1 MLTAAPV
8 TLKQLLTL
16 DLIGDYE
23 VLAGEAGLHRP
34 VRALV
39 VGSTVHEIS
48 ELVAGSVVVFSRETL
63 AVDSLALDLAIR
75 LAGGAGLS
83 GIVVARTSRQVP
95 LVTRRL
101 ADRLALPLIGIDDI
115 PPAAVVTA
123 LDPYV
128 RAPEIAGLR
137 VLAEAARRFQ
147 HPPGSANGLTTTL
160 AATIGEP
167 VSLVDSENRLIAG
180 DPGLHELVGDAI
192 SSERLGDPRPA
203 PQTVR
208 AGDHDL
214 LLQPVLV
221 DPTGPAVYWIVIRLP
236 GALSGALLDPVRR
249 AVGIAALSFAVRVA
263 SDAVRAERETQ
274 RRSLLLNEI
283 LEQPDDPGRRTLE
296 RAAALGWRLAGRHTA
311 VLTLVLSSSVAF
323 RPATLAAELEE
334 QLADRGVPATLIERG
349 EGWLFWT
356 TDTDDN
362 TSGAR
367 SLTTCLRAALR
378 AVETAHPGLRLCAG
392 VGDAHSGAT
401 GLRRSSEE
409 ARRAALLAQTTH
421 GSAAVEHVDV
431 TGTRRVLANWYG
443 SVPMR
448 EAAAELLAPLA
459 EADPSGDLIRTLRTY
474 LDSQQSAKAT
484 GARLGVHRNTVM
496 QRMDRIG
503 QLLTVDLDDPDD
515 RLAVHLAAR
524 AVDVSWGDPV

>member
-8 TLKQLLTL
+8 TLKQLLAL
-16 DLIGDYE
+16 DLIDEYE
-23 VLAGEAGLHRP
+23 VLAGQDGLHRP
-34 VRALV
+34 VRAVV
-39 VGSTVHEIS
+39 VGSAVHEIS
-48 ELVAGSVVVFSRETL
+48 ELMAGSVVVFSREAL

-83 GIVVARTSRQVP
+83 GIVVARSSRQVP

-101 ADRLALPLIGIDDI
+101 ADRLALPLIGIDDT

-147 HPPGSANGLTTTL
+147 HPPGSANALTTTL
-160 AATIGEP
+160 GATIGEP
-167 VSLVDSENRLIAG
+167 VCLVDAENRLVAG
-180 DPGLHELVGDAI
+180 DPGLHELLGSAI
-192 SSERLGDPRPA
+192 SPELLVGPRPV
-203 PQTVR
+203 PLTIR

-214 LLQPVLV
+214 LLQPVVV
-221 DPTGPAVYWIVIRLP
+221 DPVGPAGYWIAIRLP
-236 GALSGALLDPVRR
+236 DVLSGALLDPVRH

-311 VLTLVLSSSVAF
+311 VLTLVSSSSGAF
-323 RPATLAAELEE
+323 RPAALAAELEE
-334 QLADRGVPATLIERG
+334 QLAARGVAATLIERG

-356 TDTDDN
+356 TDTSD
-362 TSGAR
+362 S
-367 SLTTCLRAALR
+367 RALANCVRDALS
-378 AVETAHPGLRLCAG
+378 AVEMAHPGLRLCAG
-392 VGDAHSGAT
+392 VGDAHTGAT

-421 GSAAVEHVDV
+421 RSAAVEHVDV

-448 EAAAELLAPLA
+448 EAAAELLAPLT

-503 QLLTVDLDDPDD
+503 QLLTVDLEDPDD

-524 AVDVSWGDPV
+524 AVDIAWDPPD

>member
-23 VLAGEAGLHRP
+23 VLAGEDGLHRP

-95 LVTRRL
+95 LVTRRI
-101 ADRLALPLIGIDDI
+101 ADRLALPLIGIDDM

-147 HPPGSANGLTTTL
+147 HPPGSANALTTTL
-160 AATIGEP
+160 AAIIGEP
-167 VSLVDSENRLIAG
+167 VSLVDSENRLAAG
-180 DPGLHELVGDAI
+180 DHGLHELLGNAI
-192 SSERLGDPRPA
+192 PAECLGDPRPA

-208 AGDHDL
+208 AGDHDV

-221 DPTGPAVYWIVIRLP
+221 DPAGPAVYWIAIRLP
-236 GALSGALLDPVRR
+236 DVLSGALLDPVRR

-263 SDAVRAERETQ
+263 SDSVRAERETQ

-311 VLTLVLSSSVAF
+311 VLTLVVSSSAAF
-323 RPATLAAELEE
+323 RPAGLAAELEE
-334 QLADRGVPATLIERG
+334 QLADRGVTATLIERG

-356 TDTDDN
+356 TDTDD
-362 TSGAR
+362 TSDAR
-367 SLTTCLRAALR
+367 SLTTCVRAALR
-378 AVETAHPGLRLCAG
+378 AVEIAHPGLRLCAG
-392 VGDAHSGAT
+392 VGDAHSGAK

-421 GSAAVEHVDV
+421 RSAAVEHVDV
-431 TGTRRVLANWYG
+431 TGARRVLAHWYG

-459 EADPSGDLIRTLRTY
+459 EADPSGDLIRTLRAY

-503 QLLTVDLDDPDD
+503 QLLTVDLEDPDD

-524 AVDVSWGDPV
+524 AIDIAWDPRV